1 MNNSNQ
7 TLLLEDIR
15 TEASYQ
21 SLEASS
27 KDLPFAFAFDT
38 SSPTQAHR
46 LADFEKDS
54 NFKLYKYVLYVYL
67 IIIGF
72 LLARSALQVHSGM
85 NRIFPVIAYT
95 LSFAVWFYGK
105 QALSTRSSMSQ
116 KIFQGLL
123 ILFMIYHAFVCGRII
138 LDSYVIMPNMT
149 FSSFG
154 LNAIFGIL
162 VPVVIYYEA
171 DKLRQMFDGA
181 NILALYKQ

>member
-1 MNNSNQ
+1 MDNSNQ

-21 SLEASS
+21 SLDQTS
-27 KDLPFAFAFDT
+27 KNLPFAFAFDT
-38 SSPTQAHR
+38 ASPTKANSN
-46 LADFEKDS
+46 ADLEKDS
-54 NFKLYKYVLYVYL
+54 NFKLYKYVVYVYL

-72 LLARSALQVHSGM
+72 LLARSALQFTSGM
-85 NRIFPVIAYT
+85 TKVISIAIYAF
-95 LSFAVWFYGK
+95 SFFIWFYGK
-105 QALSTRSSMSQ
+105 QALSYKSSGSQ

-123 ILFMIYHAFVCGRII
+123 IMFMIYHAFVCGRII
-138 LDSYVIMPNMT
+138 LDSYHIMPNMT

-171 DKLRQMFDGA
+171 DKLRMIFEGT